1 MVNSLRIL
9 RVALIYPL
17 RNLRGNSLSNSKS
30 CHIQQPRI
38 TWQVSGS
45 VLFIALWSLCLLT
58 VFAVYLANGVRSKI
72 TLIERLNSRDSLH
85 FIAQAGVKQ
94 AITELRRQEDAGF
107 DCLNQAWS
115 NNPQVFGEISI
126 GLGKYSVGYNY
137 INQSGK
143 METRYGL
150 IDEERKLNL
159 NQAELGN
166 IQRLIMIVT
175 GMSETEALTL
185 AASIVDWRDR
195 DNDVSIPSGSAE
207 DSYYQNLSFP
217 YEAKDAQFE
226 VFDELLLVK
235 GMHREVLE
243 KLRNYITIY
252 SNHKININTAPAEVL
267 LALNL
272 GTNLVSQI
280 ISFRCGEDGV
290 ESTGDDNV
298 FTSLSEITIK
308 LNAFTQLSEQ
318 ELARLGNL
326 ISSGLISVS
335 SSNFMARAA
344 ALLGKRELEIICV
357 FNRKGEILSWREG

>member
-1 MVNSLRIL
+1 MPDSRSYSIRQRRI
-9 RVALIYPL
+9 A
-17 RNLRGNSLSNSKS
+17 
-30 CHIQQPRI
+30 
-38 TWQVSGS
+38 WQASGS
-45 VLFIALWSLCLLT
+45 ILFIALWSLCLLT
-58 VFAVYLANGVRSKI
+58 VFAVYLAYGVRGKI

-85 FIAQAGVKQ
+85 FIAEAGVKQ
-94 AITELRRQEDAGF
+94 AISELRKQEEVGF

-115 NNPQVFGEISI
+115 NNPAIFGEISI
-126 GLGKYSVGYNY
+126 GLGKCSVGYSY

-143 METRYGL
+143 MEIRYGL

-159 NQAELGN
+159 NQAELGD

-195 DNDVSIPSGSAE
+195 DNDLSIPSGSAE
-207 DSYYQNLSFP
+207 DSYYRNLSIP

-272 GTNLVSQI
+272 DNNLVDKI
-280 ISFRCGEDGV
+280 ISFRCGEDGI
-290 ESTGDDNV
+290 EATSDDNV
-298 FTSLSEITIK
+298 FASLSEIVIR
-308 LNAFTQLSEQ
+308 LNAFAQLSDQ
-318 ELARLGNL
+318 ELSGLGNL

-335 SSNFMARAA
+335 SSNFMARAT
-344 ALLGKRELEIICV
+344 ALLGNRELEIVCV
-357 FNRKGEILSWREG
+357 FNRDGEILSWREG